1 MEQNSNNQKN
11 STETN
16 NNMNLKQKYNALK
29 QKIANLE
36 KNNNEM
42 LEMYKAEEQRLI
54 KSNEFLMQNK
64 NQENS
69 RNIQNLEAEV
79 IKMRN
84 NIKELQDLME
94 PKNGNNLI
102 LENNDL
108 SNNST
113 KKKLTIQ
120 NEEKIK
126 EEYIINYKNKL
137 KAEFEKKLITK
148 HLELINYYTLKNQ
161 KILQNNLNKDD
172 IVDIDEI
179 KYFSIKENND
189 NDDSNNDSISEDK
202 EVDIHTINLL
212 LSLLCLKEEYP
223 KDFFIDYILDE
234 SYSERGHNN
243 AVIKYENKITDNK
256 ITKNKKQGNNKRQ
269 SALPV
274 FKEIKGFDMN
284 NKISEKIC
292 HLFGM
297 KNKEDIDIIK
307 SYINEISKIDDNL
320 RNYFDKHL
328 NKYRFAPFE
337 KYEQDNFDAKI
348 KSCFGK
354 HSNEIQELLKKDE
367 NIISYQSFHELLDK
381 WLKEDDKEND
391 FIFYIMNLM
400 KLSKSERKNQKV
412 ERLKSLKILEFNLIP
427 FYKKIIN

>member
-11 STETN
+11 STEIN

-137 KAEFEKKLITK
+137 KAEFEKKLIAK
-148 HLELINYYTLKNQ
+148 HLELINYYT
-161 KILQNNLNKDD
+161 
-172 IVDIDEI
+172 
-179 KYFSIKENND
+179 
-189 NDDSNNDSISEDK
+189 
-202 EVDIHTINLL
+202 
-212 LSLLCLKEEYP
+212 
-223 KDFFIDYILDE
+223 
-234 SYSERGHNN
+234 R
-243 AVIKYENKITDNK
+243 
-256 ITKNKKQGNNKRQ
+256 
-269 SALPV
+269 
-274 FKEIKGFDMN
+274 
-284 NKISEKIC
+284 
-292 HLFGM
+292 
-297 KNKEDIDIIK
+297 II
-307 SYINEISKIDDNL
+307 
-320 RNYFDKHL
+320 
-328 NKYRFAPFE
+328 
-337 KYEQDNFDAKI
+337 
-348 KSCFGK
+348 
-354 HSNEIQELLKKDE
+354 
-367 NIISYQSFHELLDK
+367 
-381 WLKEDDKEND
+381 
-391 FIFYIMNLM
+391 
-400 KLSKSERKNQKV
+400 
-412 ERLKSLKILEFNLIP
+412 
-427 FYKKIIN
+427 